1 MRHFGLVLSAYNA
14 RRRSSIHFWH
24 TIDALDDG
32 DEMSRMQE
40 AMGFRMGAIQES
52 SRRKKLPL
60 AKRIGR
66 TDPCL
71 SALFDSTRLTSCVIT
86 QATS

>member
-1 MRHFGLVLSAYNA
+1 MHVDGPAYT
-14 RRRSSIHFWH
+14 SGIPLMLLM
-24 TIDALDDG
+24 TG
-32 DEMSRMQE
+32 MEMSRMQE

-71 SALFDSTRLTSCVIT
+71 PALFYSTRLTSCVIT